1 MTLSSRS
8 VEPADGRQKR
18 LAYIAWIAVCLIW
31 GTTYLG
37 IRVTIET
44 MPPLLMSGLRWT
56 IAGTVLATYLAIR
69 GERLPSR
76 SSWGGVALL
85 GFLLLGV
92 GNGGVAWAEQWVPS
106 GLAAVIVASSPFW
119 MASVESLRR
128 DGERI
133 TGRVGAGLALGFCG
147 IVLLVWPDLRAG
159 SVGDHHFLA
168 GIVALQ
174 LACLGWAI
182 GSSYS
187 RRHRRDESV
196 FSATAGQMIAGG
208 MMMLIVASVRGEWS
222 GLAFSVRSATAFIYL
237 TTIGAIGGFVAYT
250 YALRH
255 LPVSL
260 VSLYA
265 YINPI
270 IAVALGVLLLGEPFD
285 IRMAL
290 AAALVFAGVGI
301 VQSRSARTLGLART
315 PPGASSLGRQTNAR
329 ASVQKR
335 AV

>member
-1 MTLSSRS
+1 MTMSSRGFA
-8 VEPADGRQKR
+8 PAGVRHGR

-56 IAGTVLATYLAIR
+56 IAGTLLATYLAIR

-119 MASVESLRR
+119 MAWVESLRR

-133 TGRVGAGLALGFCG
+133 TGRVGAGLTLGFCG

-159 SVGDHHFLA
+159 SAGDHHFLA

-174 LACLGWAI
+174 LSSLGWAV

-222 GLAFSVRSATAFIYL
+222 GLARFAARPRSST
-237 TTIGAIGGFVAYT
+237 
-250 YALRH
+250 
-255 LPVSL
+255 
-260 VSLYA
+260 
-265 YINPI
+265 
-270 IAVALGVLLLGEPFD
+270 
-285 IRMAL
+285 
-290 AAALVFAGVGI
+290 
-301 VQSRSARTLGLART
+301 
-315 PPGASSLGRQTNAR
+315 
-329 ASVQKR
+329 
-335 AV
+335 